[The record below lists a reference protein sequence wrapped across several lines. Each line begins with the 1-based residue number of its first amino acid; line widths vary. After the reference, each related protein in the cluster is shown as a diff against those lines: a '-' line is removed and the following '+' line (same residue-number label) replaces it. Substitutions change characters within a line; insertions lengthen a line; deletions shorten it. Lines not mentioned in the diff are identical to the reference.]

1 MFRLDSKKALD
12 IIEQNAM
19 FFFPV
24 KLIDAGDNNKE
35 YDIPIHLCIEKIR
48 QALKIL
54 DVFKREIFI
63 DTSVQHTFFGGK
75 ELIFIKESEH
85 ENGDM
90 VSMLVS
96 EEERQLIKEW
106 LDNERK

>member
-1 MFRLDSKKALD
+1 MFELDSKTAFKMLERYAR
-12 IIEQNAM
+12 
-19 FFFPV
+19 FVFPLKV
-24 KLIDAGDNNKE
+24 IDEGDNGKE
-35 YDIPIHLCIEKIR
+35 YNIPIDLCIEKVR

-63 DTSVQHTFFGGK
+63 DTSAQHTFFGGK

-106 LDNERK
+106 LENANR